1 MESCIFLINQKE
13 MKREGFEDRQKK
25 KIQQGSS
32 KKKTKARED
41 KNTKDYV

>member
-25 KIQQGSS
+25 IQQGSS